1 MEIGNF
7 VTGFEGIL
15 ENYGKSQLKK
25 KKIFGPKQFFFS
37 VKKVNNIFIPNYCDI
52 IPK

>member
-25 KKIFGPKQFFFS
+25 NVDKMFINLWLVVTFRYC
-37 VKKVNNIFIPNYCDI
+37 VKVLTS
-52 IPK
+52 